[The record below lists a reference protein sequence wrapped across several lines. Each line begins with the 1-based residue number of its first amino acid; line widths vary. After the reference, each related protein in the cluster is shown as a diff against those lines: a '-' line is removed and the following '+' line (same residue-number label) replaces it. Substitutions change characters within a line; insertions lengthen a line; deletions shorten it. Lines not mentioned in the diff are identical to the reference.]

1 MCVCVW
7 HYLASVN
14 KQKFCI
20 LNGLSELEEDEAEAE
35 AEKSLADCGETKE
48 ISLGVAMGTV
58 ISLPL
63 LHDNAETNR
72 E

>member
-20 LNGLSELEEDEAEAE
+20 LNGLSELEEDE